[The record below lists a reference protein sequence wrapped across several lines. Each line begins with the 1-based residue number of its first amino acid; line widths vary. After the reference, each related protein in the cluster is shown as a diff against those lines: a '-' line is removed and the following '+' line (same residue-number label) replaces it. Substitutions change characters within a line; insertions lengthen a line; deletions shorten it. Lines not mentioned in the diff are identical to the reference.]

1 MESNKILADVFQTI
15 RNDYAGF
22 AEKQARHDPS
32 PFVTMLGQAYY
43 DHRMKPILIFQ
54 AMNQY
59 CANLQDRNLK
69 FTMDESEEY
78 HPFSRGFSVRRSA
91 EEGMFVDEVTAESAL
106 QVGDQVLTI
115 NRTAPQRIVETLPNP
130 LLGADKA
137 EREQWNGYL
146 KLAEHIHVRH
156 RDGSEEEVVMQRYPI
171 EEPAAPQCTQ
181 PAEGVVVLRFAS
193 FGTAEE
199 TQAFLDA
206 HAEALENCGTLVLD
220 LRKNCGGNEEGFL
233 PLLPYIVAKDT
244 TLGEMYGE
252 QKIRTNYTAM
262 NCNRLIH
269 SLRPFLEDENEEMR
283 VAAAEA
289 IAFYQSMK
297 GKGWVKEERE
307 LPAEAELTIT
317 KKGPTKIRLLTDTW
331 CENEGERFVQLAAK
345 QGREG
350 LSTLGR
356 PTMGN
361 LDYLNPVSVRY
372 DRYTFTY
379 PMSKTEA
386 AAQGCGISE
395 KGIEPDVYVPFTS
408 AECTEDILLKKA
420 LEI

>member
-106 QVGDQVLTI
+106 QVGDRVLTI

-130 LLGADKA
+130 LLGADEA

-171 EEPAAPQCTQ
+171 AESAAPQCTQ

-199 TQAFLDA
+199 TQQVLDA
-206 HAEALENCGTLVLD
+206 NATALTDCKTLVLD
-220 LRKNCGGNEEGFL
+220 LRKNCGGEEEGWL
-233 PLLPYIVAKDT
+233 PLLPYIVAQDT
-244 TLGEMYGE
+244 TLGEVCGE
-252 QKIRTNYTAM
+252 QKIRTNYTKM
-262 NCNRLIH
+262 NCSRLIH
-269 SLRPFLEDENEEMR
+269 NLQPFLQAEDESLR
-283 VAAAEA
+283 AAAREG
-289 IAFYQSMK
+289 IAYYRQMS
-297 GKGWVKEERE
+297 GKGWVEEVAE
-307 LPAEAELTIT
+307 LPAEAST
-317 KKGPTKIRLLTDTW
+317 PIRKSPISKVVVLTDTW
-331 CENEGERFVQLAAK
+331 CENEAEHFVQLCKK
-345 QGREG
+345 QARARIV
-350 LSTLGR
+350 GR

-361 LDYLNPVSVRY
+361 VDYSNPVSVRY
-372 DRYTFTY
+372 DCYTFTY
-379 PMSKTEA
+379 PISKTEEA
-386 AAQGCGISE
+386 AAGQGVSG
-395 KGIEPDVYVPFTS
+395 KGIAPDVLIPWTS
-408 AECTEDILLKKA
+408 RECTEDVLLQAA
-420 LEI
+420 LAE